1 MNIKSQ
7 AIKNLVEAMNDDEL
21 IIFVGAGV
29 SANSGLP
36 SWSKL
41 IKELKKE
48 LSLEDDVNDY
58 LKIAQIYYNKWG
70 RQKYIQKINSIFYN
84 FSDAVPNTIHREILK
99 IQPAHIITT
108 NYDNLLEDILYKSV
122 RTYDVVKKNE
132 DIPYIKS
139 KHYLIKMHGDL
150 QEQNIVL
157 KEDDYS
163 DYNENYYMIATLIKA
178 LIMNHTLLFIGYS
191 LNDSTFNSIFRII
204 QNFYG
209 ENAKK
214 SYFYDANIQSEEIV
228 DYYRK
233 KGIHVISEENK
244 NGKIETNELGEYTTK
259 FLRLIAD
266 RKDNIVKNGNDIYHN
281 LSFLKKMK
289 FVEAEDIVIYSGLL
303 GKIFKIFPDEISDN
317 FQKSNIIKITE
328 DDKKLIDFLKHK
340 TLINNFLKF
349 KIDSINNISS
359 NQVQKEAF
367 SLYEQ
372 KKYEMASDKFRD
384 LANKCYERK
393 DYFNFLLAKFNYNNI
408 KNISYPGDD
417 TDKNDQ
423 NLTDFDLLDNNE
435 IIDKIIN
442 NGNRNEKRIALYFRD
457 IVFSYKFLYRK
468 LETID
473 RLYDELK
480 KEHYNFLQGGSSV
493 NNNLLKLKLEIRSL
507 KQYVEANCICVS
519 HISIYKEIMNRY
531 FECLLLAHDNSYYPK
546 TRIYGMEYT
555 SSIEK
560 QINLEDIQII
570 IDHVDIKLV
579 RANMNNSSFNKIKIT
594 DEDYDKIVD
603 LILNNAK
610 ENDFLCHKY
619 IRFLT
624 IVKVDNVNSLLRL
637 LENIDI
643 THNDI
648 NDYNSLIIE
657 LILNIQTAND
667 DIKNKVLNIIVNNIS
682 RVLNNNNL
690 INKYA
695 RVFPLYEQLLKKIDI
710 NETIKFEILERTLIV
725 INNSKNGLEEIEIY
739 KVFITSFYDYFD
751 DKDKR
756 LIKTILK
763 KYENRFYKDRQ
774 GDREFIYAMIQK
786 KIYRFNKVKDL
797 IFEELINIIND
808 RKRNGHLIDSRE
820 QAAINL
826 FNLYICG
833 YFKIEKIQKSNV
845 DLSDLKGKIPELDWM
860 WFNKKDEETISRLLK
875 HRKFENA
882 KKIFCKTKMEEKMF
896 DNWLIKKYEMN
907 KVWS

>member
-1 MNIKSQ
+1 MNIRSQ
-7 AIKNLVEAMNDDEL
+7 AIKNLVQAMNDDEL

-36 SWSKL
+36 SWPKL
-41 IKELKKE
+41 IDELRKE

-58 LKIAQIYYNKWG
+58 LKVAQIYYNKWG
-70 RQKYIQKINSIFYN
+70 RQKYIQKINSIFNN
-84 FSDAVPNTIHREILK
+84 FSDAVPNDIHKEILK

-163 DYNENYYMIATLIKA
+163 DYNENYYMIAALIKA

-191 LNDSTFNSIFRII
+191 LSDSTFNSIFRLI

-214 SYFYDANIQSEEIV
+214 SYFYDANIQSEEII

-233 KGIHVISEENK
+233 KGIYVISEENK
-244 NGKIETNELGEYTTK
+244 NRKIETDELGEYTTK
-259 FLRLIAD
+259 FLRLISD

-303 GKIFKIFPDEISDN
+303 GKIYKIFPNEISDN
-317 FQKSNIIKITE
+317 FQKNNIIKITE

-340 TLINNFLKF
+340 TLINSFLGF
-349 KIDSINNISS
+349 DIDSINNICS

-367 SLYEQ
+367 DLYKQ
-372 KKYEMASDKFRD
+372 KKYEQAMDKFKE

-393 DYFNFLLAKFNYNNI
+393 DYFNFLLAKFNYSNI
-408 KNISYPGDD
+408 KNISYSRNNI
-417 TDKNDQ
+417 DKKNQ
-423 NLTDFDLLDNNE
+423 NLIDFDLLDSNE

-442 NGNRNEKRIALYFRD
+442 NGNKNEKRIALYFRD

-473 RLYDELK
+473 HLYDELK
-480 KEHYNFLQGGSSV
+480 KEHYNFLQGGSSA
-493 NNNLLKLKLEIRSL
+493 NNNLFKLKLEIRSL

-531 FECLLLAHDNSYYPK
+531 FECLLLAHDNSFCPK
-546 TRIYGMEYT
+546 TSIYGMEYT
-555 SSIEK
+555 SSIEEE
-560 QINLEDIQII
+560 IESEDIQII
-570 IDHVDIKLV
+570 IDHVDIKLI
-579 RANMNNSSFNKIKIT
+579 RANINNSLFKKIT
-594 DEDYDKIVD
+594 ITDDAYDKIVD
-603 LILNNAK
+603 QILKNSRKNN
-610 ENDFLCHKY
+610 FLYQKY
-619 IRFLT
+619 LSFLT
-624 IVKVDNVNSLLRL
+624 IVKVNNINSLLHL
-637 LENIDI
+637 LENINI
-643 THNDI
+643 IENDI

-657 LILNIQTAND
+657 LILNIQTVND
-667 DIKNKVLNIIVNNIS
+667 DIKNKTLNFIVNNTS
-682 RVLNNNNL
+682 HVLNNNDL
-690 INKYA
+690 IKKYA
-695 RVFPLYEQLLKKIDI
+695 RVFPLYEQLLKKINI
-710 NETIKFEILERTLIV
+710 NETIKFEMFERALIV

-751 DKDKR
+751 DKDRR
-756 LIKTILK
+756 LIQAILK
-763 KYENRFYKDRQ
+763 KYENRFYKDRL
-774 GDREFIYAMIQK
+774 GNREFIYALIQK
-786 KIYRFNKVKDL
+786 NIYRFNKVKDL
-797 IFEELINIIND
+797 IFEELINILND
-808 RKRNGHLIDSRE
+808 RKRNTLLIDPRE

-826 FNLYICG
+826 FNLCICK
-833 YFKIEKIQKSNV
+833 YFKIEKIQKANV
-845 DLSDLKGKIPELDWM
+845 DLIDLKGKIPELDWM
-860 WFNKKDEETISRLLK
+860 WFNKKDEDTISRLLK

-882 KKIFCKTKMEEKMF
+882 KKIFCKTKAEKKMF
-896 DNWLIKKYEMN
+896 DEWLVKKYDM
-907 KVWS
+907 KKF